1 MNYPISPHL
10 ADYAQ
15 SINQAKFGF
24 TAKEKTG
31 LSMSF
36 SHHSSSSKV
45 GCSVASVSCDEKQ

>member
-15 SINQAKFGF
+15 SIKQAKFGF
-24 TAKEKTG
+24 TAKKKTG

-36 SHHSSSSKV
+36 SHDSSSSKV